1 MKKMFFI
8 GLILATIP
16 AFAQKLDDSKVP
28 APVKK
33 AFTENFAGATAIKW
47 EKENGI
53 YEVGFKQ
60 NNQNKSATFAPDGAW
75 METEQ
80 SIEISAVPPSATAY
94 IAKNYKGEKLK
105 EAAKLKLANGEI
117 HYEAEVNGL
126 DIIFD
131 EKGDFIKTQKD

>member
-1 MKKMFFI
+1 MKKMFFV
-8 GLILATIP
+8 GLVLVTTP
-16 AFAQKLDDSKVP
+16 AFAQKLDASKVP

-33 AFTENFAGATAIKW
+33 AFTENFAGATAIIW
-47 EKENGI
+47 EKENGN
-53 YEVGFKQ
+53 YEAGFKQ

-80 SIEISAVPPSATAY
+80 SIEISNLPSSVMAY
-94 IAKNYKGEKLK
+94 LAKNYKGEKIK

-117 HYEAEVNGL
+117 HYEAEVKGL

-131 EKGDFIKTQKD
+131 EKGNFIKTQKD